1 MEKLIEEAL
10 NKYFKDFKEYHLMIL
25 IGFVV
30 IIGLI
35 QMIQGILV
43 SKKIEKFKNM
53 LKESEIK
60 FSRFSQM
67 QIEALNEVF
76 ELLTDFKNHTNLL
89 DKKINNSSPEL
100 LKKITTEW
108 IVIHN
113 NVYNT
118 FSRKRHILPKNI
130 KDDFASILE
139 ELQKTGNYIKKEK
152 DFSSMFYTD
161 NIGEIN
167 FEGDEVERYELEM
180 NIKYYKEEGTLTKTI
195 KNINK
200 IRKQIE
206 VYFENIN

>member
-53 LKESEIK
+53 LKKSEIK